1 MALVLV
7 VDDEAHVRQLL
18 GQAIRQAGH
27 HVVEA
32 DSAAAAL
39 DAMERQQAGVVFTDI
54 QMPGR
59 DGVWLTLEL
68 RKRYPATAVVLA
80 TSVTDLAPTVT
91 LRFGVLSYLIKP
103 FDLDAVRH
111 ALRMAVEWHT
121 DTSIKG
127 AEIIEQG
134 RLEAWLNSLEVL

>member
-7 VDDEAHVRQLL
+7 VDDEAHIRQLL
-18 GQAIRQAGH
+18 AQAIAASGH
-27 HVVEA
+27 EVMQA

-39 DAMERQQAGVVFTDI
+39 TVMAARAAAVVFTDI
-54 QMPGR
+54 QMPGH

-68 RKRYPATAVVLA
+68 RRRFPSTAVVLA
-80 TSVTDLAPTVT
+80 TSVTDLAPTIT

-103 FDLDAVRH
+103 FDLDAVRN
-111 ALRMAVEWHT
+111 ALQMAVDWHT

-127 AEIIEQG
+127 TQLIEQD
-134 RLEAWLNSLEVL
+134 RLEEWLNSLEVL

>member
-27 HVVEA
+27 NVVEA

-39 DAMERQQAGVVFTDI
+39 QAMERQPAAVVFTDI

-68 RKRYPATAVVLA
+68 RKRYPSTAVVLA
-80 TSVTDLAPTVT
+80 TSVTDLAPTIT

-103 FDLDAVRH
+103 FDLESVRN
-111 ALRMAVEWHT
+111 ALQMAVEWHT

-127 AEIIEQG
+127 TQIIEQD
-134 RLEAWLNSLEVL
+134 RLAEWLNSLEVL